1 MASIFGLQKRVKPR
15 VFVSYHH
22 ATDQAYYD
30 ALSSNMNS
38 PYTFCQDNSLNRMID
53 SRSPDYI
60 LRKIREDYI
69 SGTSCTVVLCGI
81 ETPWRKY
88 VDWEIE
94 ATLQKQHAL
103 LGIKLPTLA
112 VINDGCSKP
121 ARLQDNIFSGY
132 AHWVWWEDI
141 VSNANALDAAVIE
154 ARSRSKSLIR
164 NDRERRLRNG

>member
-1 MASIFGLQKRVKPR
+1 MASMFGLQRPVKPR

-22 ATDQAYYD
+22 ARDQAYYD

-38 PYTFCQDNSLNRMID
+38 PYTFCQDNSLDRMID
-53 SRSPDYI
+53 SNSSDYVI
-60 LRKIREDYI
+60 RKIREDYI

-88 VDWEIE
+88 VDWEID

-103 LGIKLPTLA
+103 LGIKLPSLT
-112 VINDGCSKP
+112 VIDNGCSKP
-121 ARLQDNIFSGY
+121 ARLQDNIDSGY

-141 VSNANALDAAVIE
+141 VASPNAFDAAVIK
-154 ARSRSKSLIR
+154 ARNRSKFLIK